1 MSKGPY
7 LNTKGGLRK
16 GLLVVAEMLESQIII
31 HTDAQTKSGDNP
43 PKPNQMNFNLQVP
56 AVSDYDCGTVACI
69 GGWCWLL
76 NKEKPENYATEGPIV
91 YHPDAT
97 ERAYDFV
104 NSTEEKAFMP
114 VKDIGLRH
122 LFYPPFQE
130 YADAADKD
138 KNDENWLLWDS
149 LVDAYD
155 KVTAEQAAKAIRNY
169 LKDGNPDW
177 HSVMTEGEV
186 K

>member
-1 MSKGPY
+1 MSKGPD
-7 LNTKGGLRK
+7 LNTKYGLRK

-31 HTDAQTKSGDNP
+31 HTDAQTKFGDNP
-43 PKPNQMNFNLQVP
+43 PKLNQMNFNLQVP
-56 AVSDYDCGTVACI
+56 AVSNYDCGTVACI

-76 NKEKPENYATEGPIV
+76 NKEKPRNYATEGPIV
-91 YHPDAT
+91 YGDVAT
-97 ERAYDFV
+97 GRAGQFV
-104 NSTEEKAFMP
+104 YGAKYQDKNLHE
-114 VKDIGLRH
+114 

-177 HSVMTEGEV
+177 YSVMTEENTSTG
-186 K
+186 KD

>member
-1 MSKGPY
+1 MNKDIN
-7 LNTKGGLRK
+7 LDTKEGLRK
-16 GLLVVAEMLESQIII
+16 GLLVVAEMLETKAII
-31 HTDAQTKSGDNP
+31 HTDPRTKSGDNP

-76 NKEKPENYATEGPIV
+76 NKEKPENYATGGPIV

-104 NSTEEKAFMP
+104 NSTEEEAFMP
-114 VKDIGLRH
+114 VKDIGLHH

-138 KNDENWLLWDS
+138 KNDENWLLWDD
-149 LVDAYD
+149 LVDNYN

>member
-1 MSKGPY
+1 
-7 LNTKGGLRK
+7 
-16 GLLVVAEMLESQIII
+16 
-31 HTDAQTKSGDNP
+31 
-43 PKPNQMNFNLQVP
+43 
-56 AVSDYDCGTVACI
+56 
-69 GGWCWLL
+69 L

-114 VKDIGLRH
+114 TKDIGLRH

-138 KNDENWLLWDS
+138 KNDENWLLWDD
-149 LVDAYD
+149 LVDNYN

-177 HSVMTEGEV
+177 YSVMTEG

>member
-1 MSKGPY
+1 MRKGPY
-7 LNTKGGLRK
+7 LNTKRGLRK
-16 GLLVVAEMLESQIII
+16 GLLVVAEMLETKALI
-31 HTDAQTKSGDNP
+31 HTDAQTDTGDNP
-43 PKPNQMNFNLQVP
+43 PKPNQMNFNLQVT
-56 AVSDYDCGTVACI
+56 AQTDYDCGTVACI

-76 NKEKPENYATEGPIV
+76 NEEMPDPRTDEGTIF
-91 YHPDAT
+91 YGDDAAD
-97 ERAYDFV
+97 RAEQFV
-104 NSTEEKAFMP
+104 QDAEYQDKNLHE
-114 VKDIGLRH
+114 

-130 YADAADKD
+130 YADAADID
-138 KNDENWLLWDS
+138 KNDENWLLWDD
-149 LVDAYD
+149 LVDNYN

>member
-1 MSKGPY
+1 MRKGPD
-7 LNTKGGLRK
+7 LNTKYGLRK
-16 GLLVVAEMLESQIII
+16 GLLVVAEMLETKALIY
-31 HTDAQTKSGDNP
+31 TDPQTDFGDNP
-43 PKPNQMNFNLQVP
+43 PKPKQMNFNLQVP

-76 NKEKPENYATEGPIV
+76 NKEIPKSKGEEGTILYSLNAAGRAEQFV
-91 YHPDAT
+91 QDA
-97 ERAYDFV
+97 RYQDQ
-104 NSTEEKAFMP
+104 NLHK
-114 VKDIGLRH
+114 